1 MPSLAITTKSQFQSG
16 LWLFVKI
23 DGLDKKE
30 RLETSI
36 IMVTDNKNIIFEVL
50 LFVKLTDKTRCF
62 MQIADNI
69 LIFILTSAG
78 RPSVCL
84 QFYLKSDIFIEKRKK
99 RK

>member
-36 IMVTDNKNIIFEVL
+36 FMVTDNKNIIFEVL

-69 LIFILTSAG
+69 LIFILTTGSMLLSHCHCQGLPVSAKTKFK
-78 RPSVCL
+78 L
-84 QFYLKSDIFIEKRKK
+84 N
-99 RK
+99 